1 MSAQPD
7 PTQPATSS
15 KATAAEP
22 SVPGRAAEST
32 VLIGGGGGGRGGG
45 EGGGGGEE
53 GREAPAVGPEE
64 DVRPSD
70 VDGASGLT
78 KSQLKRQRKKQKQAT
93 KGSAPAAAENTDGK
107 DAGGHSG
114 SSPALPVAKMER
126 VPVQQSPSSQFEL
139 ELDWCRE
146 QLQLGLHTRKASP
159 KQAEEAAR
167 ALRVLSSSKAPTVKK
182 RQVMQAMF
190 GDYRKKMASDRARHI
205 RSMETAL
212 KTMNLVPV
220 PAKPKSIFYKA
231 CVSKE
236 SRNRLHS
243 AGENASAGNAPASTG
258 ATAEASATPA
268 EVLSDAWPASIGAPS
283 TSTAAAVAATARPK
297 GFRCAAQEFKFNFFD
312 ASES

>member
-1 MSAQPD
+1 MSAQTD

-32 VLIGGGGGGRGGG
+32 VVI
-45 EGGGGGEE
+45 GGGGGEE

-93 KGSAPAAAENTDGK
+93 KGSAPAAAENADGK

-114 SSPALPVAKMER
+114 SSPALPIAKMER
-126 VPVQQSPSSQFEL
+126 VPVQQPPSSQFEL

-182 RQVMQAMF
+182 RQVMQAVF

-205 RSMETAL
+205 RSMETAM
-212 KTMNLVPV
+212 KTMKLVPV
-220 PAKPKSIFYKA
+220 PAKPKSVFYKA

-236 SRNRLHS
+236 CRNRLHS
-243 AGENASAGNAPASTG
+243 AGENASAGNVPASTG
-258 ATAEASATPA
+258 ATVEASATHA
-268 EVLSDAWPASIGAPS
+268 EVLSDAWLASIGAPS
-283 TSTAAAVAATARPK
+283 ASTAAAVATTARPN